1 TAGTRLTRS
10 TAAEGSRHR
19 RQGGMAGRLQS
30 PLFNT
35 HQFARDIE
43 AAYLAMHE
51 RHLQG
56 LPPEVIEV

>member
-1 TAGTRLTRS
+1 
-10 TAAEGSRHR
+10 
-19 RQGGMAGRLQS
+19 MAGRLQS